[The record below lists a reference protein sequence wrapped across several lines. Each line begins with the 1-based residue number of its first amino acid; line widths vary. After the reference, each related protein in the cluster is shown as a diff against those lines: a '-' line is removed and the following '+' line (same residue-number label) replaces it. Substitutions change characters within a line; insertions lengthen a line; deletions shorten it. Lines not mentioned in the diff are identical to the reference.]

1 MELRSVIIAPGSPLN
16 EDVARLLLEQ
26 FPAEEQLTVSDLQ
39 EWDEKGIADY
49 RAYLDGEQFV
59 GFTFIIRL
67 EKLAYGM
74 FLATDGR
81 LQSKGYGS
89 RIMDIVAREIVR
101 DRVFC
106 YCIEPLDET
115 AENAE
120 QRQRRLR
127 FYERLGLKLSG
138 YALDFSIPY
147 WIMCNRLED
156 FDPQEMAKLLV
167 LLFEDETPD
176 IIPMKPERL

>member
-26 FPAEEQLTVSDLQ
+26 FPAEERYAVSDLQ
-39 EWDEKGIADY
+39 EWVEMGIADY
-49 RAYLDGEQFV
+49 RAYLDGDQFV
-59 GFTFIIRL
+59 GFSFVIGL

-74 FLATDGR
+74 FLATDEK
-81 LQSKGYGS
+81 LHSKGYGS

-106 YCIEPLDET
+106 YCIEPPDET
-115 AENAE
+115 AKNAE

-138 YALDFSIPY
+138 YALDFIIPY
-147 WIMCNRLED
+147 WIMCNRPED

-167 LLFEDETPD
+167 LLFEDEAPG
-176 IIPMKPERL
+176 IVPMKPEQ